1 MYLFSTPLKSLLLVV
16 FSLSIVAVI
25 TPLSSIAQDA
35 AERAPQSTEH
45 PADEPAPQSTE
56 HPADEPAP
64 QSTEHPADE
73 PADDDLFAEDP
84 DDDLFAK
91 PERGEPGEGEE
102 KEPRFAVPDDVE
114 TIQITGQ
121 KSDASQ
127 QGQAIAITSFNQ
139 EALDQLGV
147 SNVSTLQQNVPSLH
161 IGQTGTQGIITLRG
175 VGIENLT
182 ISGEPG
188 VLFVQDG
195 VPIGSPTAAL
205 AAFYDVSAL
214 DVLRG
219 PQGTQGGKH
228 VSGGWISVNSAKP
241 SPDFAAFG
249 DYQIGTYSQDIFRG
263 VLNTPIFDEKL
274 MFRFTMRFEDREG
287 YQRAIGT
294 KFDGGFPRPNVPFH
308 KSNWWGDEHSLSVRA
323 QLLSEVTDRLEIHLI
338 GMHSS
343 SENNGPAI
351 HLLSAPGTFADL
363 GCLVNIG
370 CVNNQGPAGP
380 LTSADPRATTRDH
393 PGALAIVQ
401 EFATAKATYEISSEQ
416 LGELEASF
424 QYGFN
429 RTATDVI
436 FDFDETNAAA
446 SVIDLENRTDQHTI
460 EVKLQTVE
468 QRPWEWVVGA
478 FWWQETRFADQ
489 LVDVSGQGFAGDA
502 RNINDLE
509 TDSIAGFG
517 ELSYWV
523 SDAFRI
529 LFGVRYAEDN
539 KDVTS
544 EPFRFVLSGT
554 SPEGITRLTGQWTG
568 FTPKILM
575 QWRWSDSNS
584 VSVNATRGF
593 KAGGFPLGTRCAVDA
608 AGNSPCDPYNA
619 EGVWQ
624 YELTSKN
631 DFFDERLRLNL
642 TLFWTDYDPYQVCF
656 VAGVS
661 FRCFDTGTATVRG
674 FELEWTAIPIP
685 ELMIS
690 GNFNLLDARVDNFR
704 IVDPTISLFDPAT
717 GVRNPLA
724 GFPQDL
730 SGNTLPKSPKY
741 NLTLNAQYDI
751 HVSTLGL
758 PEWGTLTPRIQY
770 NFQSRTYYRIHNE
783 DVSSQ
788 GRFSKIDVRLT
799 WRSNSNRWQVEGFV
813 NNVTDVDTINSIF
826 LSANFDGSIT
836 AQYQLPRT
844 AGVRFKFSY

>member
-1 MYLFSTPLKSLLLVV
+1 MYLFSTPLKSLLFVV
-16 FSLSIVAVI
+16 FCLSIIAVFAP
-25 TPLSSIAQDA
+25 PLSFAQ
-35 AERAPQSTEH
+35 T
-45 PADEPAPQSTE
+45 ADEPASQ
-56 HPADEPAP
+56 PAEP
-64 QSTEHPADE
+64 PAKE
-73 PADDDLFAEDP
+73 PEDDDDLFADGP
-84 DDDLFAK
+84 DDDLFGVRDRSESDA
-91 PERGEPGEGEE
+91 EQGSGEDEGDEDRPG
-102 KEPRFAVPDDVE
+102 FDVPDDVE

-147 SNVSTLQQNVPSLH
+147 SNVSSLQQNVPSLH

-249 DYQIGTYSQDIFRG
+249 DYQFGTYGQNLFRG

-274 MFRFTMRFEDREG
+274 MFRFTMRFEDRDG
-287 YQRAIGT
+287 YQRAVGT
-294 KFDGGFPRPNVPFH
+294 KYNGQFPIQNTVFH
-308 KSNWWGDEHSLSVRA
+308 KSDWWGDEHSLSVRA
-323 QLLSEVTDRLEIHLI
+323 QLLSEVTDRFQIHLI

-343 SENNGPAI
+343 SENNGPAV
-351 HLLSAPGTFADL
+351 HLLSDPGTFADL
-363 GCLVNIG
+363 GCAVNLQ
-370 CVNNQGPAGP
+370 CVPNEGPGRP
-380 LTSADPRATTRDH
+380 LSSPDPRVTTRDH
-393 PGALAIVQ
+393 PGALEIVQ

-416 LGELEASF
+416 LGEIEASF

-429 RTATDVI
+429 RTVTDVI
-436 FDFDETNAAA
+436 FDFDNTNAAA
-446 SVIDLENRTDQHTI
+446 SIIDLANETDQHTI

-478 FWWQETRFADQ
+478 FWWQESRFADQ
-489 LVDVSGQGFAGDA
+489 LSDVGGSTFGGDA
-502 RNINDLE
+502 RNINTLE
-509 TDSIAGFG
+509 TDSLSGFG
-517 ELSYWV
+517 EISYWV
-523 SDAFRI
+523 NDSFRM
-529 LFGVRYAEDN
+529 LFGVRYAEDS

-544 EPFRFVLSGT
+544 EPFRFGSSGLLK
-554 SPEGITRLTGQWTG
+554 ENVTRLTGSWTG
-568 FTPKILM
+568 FTPKLLM
-575 QWRWSDSNS
+575 QWRWSDANS

-593 KAGGFPLGTRCAVDA
+593 KAGGFPLGTRCAVDKD
-608 AGNSPCDPYNA
+608 GNSPCEPYAA

-656 VAGVS
+656 VAGVA

-674 FELEWTAIPIP
+674 FELEWTAVPIP
-685 ELMIS
+685 ELMIT

-704 IVDPTISLFDPAT
+704 IVDPTLT
-717 GVRNPLA
+717 GFVPETGERNPLS

-741 NLTLNAQYDI
+741 NFTFNVQYDI
-751 HVSTLGL
+751 HVSSLGL

-770 NFQSRTYYRIHNE
+770 NFQTRTYYRIHNE

-788 GRFSKIDVRLT
+788 GSFSKIDLRLT
-799 WRSNSNRWQVEGFV
+799 WRSNSNRWSVEGFI
-813 NNVTDVDTINSIF
+813 NNVTDVDVINSIF

-836 AQYQLPRT
+836 AQFQQPRT